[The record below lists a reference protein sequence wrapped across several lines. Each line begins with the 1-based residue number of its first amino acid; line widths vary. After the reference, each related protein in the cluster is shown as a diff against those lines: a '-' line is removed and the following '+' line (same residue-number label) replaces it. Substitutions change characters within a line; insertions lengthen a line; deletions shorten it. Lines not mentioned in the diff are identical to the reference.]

1 MSLQACTMTLG
12 GNAKSFFAH
21 LIEDPTHHIIMS
33 RPLGATNCSCQT
45 IQGTKLFIH
54 YIEGSTAQLVKH
66 KALNLVDVDS
76 SPMMGV
82 TSYDVIFIEVY
93 IKSRLNIILLSRP
106 LGATH
111 HCSNLHDYTYK
122 VPAHYCIMT
131 RPLGATLVEV
141 FMSIR
146 QLQVPGCCKHDN
158 PALGGY
164 IIWSIQFLLSD
175 WDEQH
180 GFLLKWQYLY

>member
-1 MSLQACTMTLG
+1 M
-12 GNAKSFFAH
+12 
-21 LIEDPTHHIIMS
+21 
-33 RPLGATNCSCQT
+33 
-45 IQGTKLFIH
+45 
-54 YIEGSTAQLVKH
+54 VKH
-66 KALNLVDVDS
+66 KALNLVDVGS

-93 IKSRLNIILLSRP
+93 IKSQLNIILLSRP

-111 HCSNLHDYTYK
+111 HCLNLHDYIYK

-131 RPLGATLVEV
+131 WPLGATLVEV

-146 QLQVPGCCKHDN
+146 QFQVPGWCKQDN

-180 GFLLKWQYLY
+180 GFLQKVAVLILKQVLNHNFVLLKTWRLQVICI

>member
-1 MSLQACTMTLG
+1 MLLS
-12 GNAKSFFAH
+12 K
-21 LIEDPTHHIIMS
+21 
-33 RPLGATNCSCQT
+33 
-45 IQGTKLFIH
+45 IQGTQASV
-54 YIEGSTAQLVKH
+54 YYTERSTTQLVEY
-66 KALNLVDVDS
+66 KALNLMDVGS
-76 SPMMGV
+76 SPMV
-82 TSYDVIFIEVY
+82 EITSYDVIINE
-93 IKSRLNIILLSRP
+93 L
-106 LGATH
+106 
-111 HCSNLHDYTYK
+111 YTK

>member
-1 MSLQACTMTLG
+1 MM
-12 GNAKSFFAH
+12 
-21 LIEDPTHHIIMS
+21 II
-33 RPLGATNCSCQT
+33 
-45 IQGTKLFIH
+45 F
-54 YIEGSTAQLVKH
+54 V
-66 KALNLVDVDS
+66 
-76 SPMMGV
+76 
-82 TSYDVIFIEVY
+82 EVY

-131 RPLGATLVEV
+131 QPLRATLVEV
-141 FMSIR
+141 FLSIR

-164 IIWSIQFLLSD
+164 IIQIEITCKSHVTASMHHDTWGLMQSHF
-175 WDEQH
+175 
-180 GFLLKWQYLY
+180 Y

>member
-1 MSLQACTMTLG
+1 MS
-12 GNAKSFFAH
+12 
-21 LIEDPTHHIIMS
+21 
-33 RPLGATNCSCQT
+33 T

-66 KALNLVDVDS
+66 KALNLVDVES

-93 IKSRLNIILLSRP
+93 IKSQLNIILLSRP

-111 HCSNLHDYTYK
+111 HCSSLHDYIYK

-131 RPLGATLVEV
+131 RPLGATLIEV
-141 FMSIR
+141 FICNYKS
-146 QLQVPGCCKHDN
+146 QVAASMTTRYLGC
-158 PALGGY
+158 Y
-164 IIWSIQFLLSD
+164 IYGVFSF
-175 WDEQH
+175 
-180 GFLLKWQYLY
+180 Y